1 MVHGKGVIYTEILEG
16 MVSQKCGFK
25 MMVVCHQGGL
35 SSGWSH
41 QDGLSLGWS
50 FSRVI
55 FHQGGLSSGW
65 SPVRVI
71 FYQCGLIRVVSHL
84 EGLSCIISLS
94 LSRFNSLNHTTSTP
108 PLLPKIH
115 LQQLFL
121 LSFIPLRSAMAVFFP
136 DLVGEGAFSQV
147 FRGKYQGAEV
157 AIKRLNTPL
166 SSQDKNYFA
175 AEVSC
180 SLQGDIQC
188 CGQMQVTVIVSSAVQ

>member
-1 MVHGKGVIYTEILEG
+1 MV
-16 MVSQKCGFK
+16 
-25 MMVVCHQGGL
+25 
-35 SSGWSH
+35 SSGWS
-41 QDGLSLGWS
+41 LI
-50 FSRVI
+50 RVI
-55 FHQGGLSSGW
+55 FHQGDLSSGW
-65 SPVRVI
+65 SFIRVISCHSVRVI
-71 FYQCGLIRVVSHL
+71 FYQCGLLSGWSFFKVVSHL

-94 LSRFNSLNHTTSTP
+94 LSRFNSLNHTAPTP
-108 PLLPKIH
+108 PFLPNIH

-175 AEVSC
+175 AEVRC
-180 SLQGDIQC
+180 SSQGDIQC
-188 CGQMQVTVIVSSAVQ
+188 CGQTQVTVFVSSAVQ